1 MGNLLSVYA
10 GKITTD
16 TSLGDVENVATW
28 TTATANAFENYNEAV
43 NYVKYPDDEI
53 LFISESSFS
62 FLKPPFNLI
71 F

>member
-1 MGNLLSVYA
+1 MFGHARNHGCS
-10 GKITTD
+10 GMQR
-16 TSLGDVENVATW
+16 VENVATW